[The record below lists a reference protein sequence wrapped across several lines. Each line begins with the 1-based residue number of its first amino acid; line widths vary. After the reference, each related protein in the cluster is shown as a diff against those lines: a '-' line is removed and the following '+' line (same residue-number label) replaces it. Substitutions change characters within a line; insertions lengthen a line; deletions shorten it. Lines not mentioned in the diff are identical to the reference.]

1 MLETNSSSLPHI
13 SVFTPSHSPIYLD
26 QCYQSLQSQTYHDW
40 EWIVVLNNGAQ
51 WQLKQP
57 DSRVTILNVSKV
69 KGVGEAKYLA
79 C

>member
-1 MLETNSSSLPHI
+1 MSKTESLPYV

-26 QCYQSLQSQTYHDW
+26 QCYESLRSQTYHDW
-40 EWIVVLNNGAQ
+40 EWVVVLNNGAQ
-51 WQLKQP
+51 WQPKRS
-57 DSRVTILNVSKV
+57 DSRVTIHDVGKV